1 MKTKMHNGSRLLS
14 LLLAVVLV
22 FTLTVPALAAEKPQ
36 DMNLRIAVMSDLHY
50 LSPDMIADT
59 EDFEHAFNS
68 DRKLLKE
75 SSSVLHEMLERVRA
89 DKPDILLVSGDLTK
103 DGEQECHAALAKQLQ
118 QLQQDVPGLKIYV
131 INGNHDIRNYNAKN
145 FNTADGKAVPAT
157 RTHPEDFKRIYDF
170 VYSDPTVIAT
180 FTPAAGNEAGSL
192 SYVAR
197 PVEGLT
203 VIAMDTCRYSS
214 DNTSNGDDEH
224 ETSGAI
230 SADLEKW
237 VIEQTAAA
245 KARGDLVIGLE
256 HHGLVPHFDVEPT
269 ILPMYLVNGYERIA
283 QEYADAGMSAVFT
296 GHMHAVDIAAMTTK
310 AGNTFYDIETGSA
323 LTYPCPI
330 RFVDLRRSTVGGET
344 NTYMSVSTKTHIG
357 PINYTDP
364 ATGVAYVIDDLTE
377 YAREFGFS
385 TAMLKTVA
393 GDFVKSFFG
402 KYLPNDTWP
411 VTKIIENIDKIIED
425 VASIPVAEGNNLL
438 DFANWIYRC
447 NLAGE
452 DDGNYPAWV
461 QSGIDQ
467 LKSGALLDQV
477 LDIVAKDAF
486 GRGSVL
492 FTKFQGLFTK
502 YLKSQLNDLLVKIVV
517 SMSVDNNCPDDND
530 KTILLEGSNAQV
542 RLLPVTGSSA
552 ATTQAY
558 VQGDTATVFLTSRQ
572 LRAAT
577 GAQSGVAVTVDA
589 TDPAVG
595 TVVLA
600 GRSIAN
606 ACDAGAAALQVKFRS
621 GTVTLDARALAALDL
636 HKDVAVSL
644 ASGAS
649 LNAAQQRALGSQAA
663 AATLANA
670 SVLVDGAAASCPA
683 GSVRAAVAVN
693 AANDLTAW
701 SLADDGS
708 ISAVGGVYDAG
719 QQTYAF
725 DVVNGVTA
733 IARFPFTD
741 VVAGTWYYGAAAYA
755 YNNGLFAGM
764 TPTTFAPNAT
774 MTRAMLVSVLWR
786 LAGAPAP
793 KAPNTFVD
801 VPDGAWYTDAVTW
814 AAENGVVSGIGGSR
828 FDPSGFVTREQTAEI
843 LYNYAHSKG
852 YDVSARADL
861 TAFPD
866 AASVSG
872 WAEEALSWAN
882 AAGLI
887 NGTVRDGQTI
897 LDPQGRRKKSRTQPA
912 TAIIGS
918 GRTYKGFLIKSAA
931 PAWAVSAQTTRR
943 QYRS

>member
-75 SSSVLHEMLERVRA
+75 SSSVLREMLERVRA

-157 RTHPEDFKRIYDF
+157 RTEPEDFKRIYDF
-170 VYSDPTVIAT
+170 VYSDPTVLAT
-180 FTPAAGNEAGSL
+180 FTPAEGNKAGGL

-256 HHGLVPHFDVEPT
+256 HHGLVPHFDVQPT

-283 QEYADAGMSAVFT
+283 QEYADAGMSVVFT
-296 GHMHAVDIAAMTTK
+296 GHMHVVDIAAMTTK

-323 LTYPCPI
+323 LTYPCPV

-357 PINYTDP
+357 PIHYTDP

-377 YAREFGFS
+377 YAREFGFT

-411 VTKIIENIDKIIED
+411 VTKIVANIDQIIDD
-425 VASIPVAEGNNLL
+425 VAAVPIAEGNNLL

-542 RLLPVTGSSA
+542 RLLPVTGSNA

-663 AATLANA
+663 AATLTNA

-693 AANDLTAW
+693 AADDLTAW

-708 ISAVGGVYDAG
+708 ISAVGGAYDAG

-866 AASVSG
+866 AGSVSG

-897 LDPQGRRKKSRTQPA
+897 LDPQGSASR
-912 TAIIGS
+912 
-918 GRTYKGFLIKSAA
+918 
-931 PAWAVSAQTTRR
+931 AQVAMILMN
-943 QYRS
+943 YVEHVVNA

>member
-118 QLQQDVPGLKIYV
+118 QLQQDIPGLKIYV

-145 FNTADGKAVPAT
+145 FNTPDGKAVPAT

-377 YAREFGFS
+377 YAREFGFT

-411 VTKIIENIDKIIED
+411 VTKIVANIDQIIDD
-425 VASIPVAEGNNLL
+425 VAAVPIAEGNNLL

-477 LDIVAKDAF
+477 LNIVAKDAF

-542 RLLPVTGSSA
+542 RLLPVTGSSV

-577 GAQSGVAVTVDA
+577 GAQSGVAVTVAA
-589 TDPAVG
+589 TAPAVG

-663 AATLANA
+663 TATLANA

-693 AANDLTAW
+693 AADDLTAW

-708 ISAVGGVYDAG
+708 ISAVGGAYDAG

-786 LAGAPAP
+786 LAGEPAP

-866 AASVSG
+866 AGSVSG

-897 LDPQGRRKKSRTQPA
+897 LDPQGSASR
-912 TAIIGS
+912 
-918 GRTYKGFLIKSAA
+918 
-931 PAWAVSAQTTRR
+931 AQVAMILMN
-943 QYRS
+943 YVEHVVNA

>member
-75 SSSVLHEMLERVRA
+75 SSSVLREMLERVRA

-118 QLQQDVPGLKIYV
+118 QLQQDIPGLKIYV

-157 RTHPEDFKRIYDF
+157 RTEPEDFKRIYDF

-461 QSGIDQ
+461 QSGMDQ
-467 LKSGALLDQV
+467 LRSGALLDQV

-486 GRGSVL
+486 GRSSVL

-572 LRAAT
+572 LRTAT

-693 AANDLTAW
+693 AADDLTAW

-708 ISAVGGVYDAG
+708 ISAVGGAYDAG

-897 LDPQGRRKKSRTQPA
+897 LDPQGSASR
-912 TAIIGS
+912 
-918 GRTYKGFLIKSAA
+918 
-931 PAWAVSAQTTRR
+931 AQVAMILMN
-943 QYRS
+943 YVEHVVNA

>member
-145 FNTADGKAVPAT
+145 FNTPDGKAVPAT
-157 RTHPEDFKRIYDF
+157 RTEPEDFKRIYDF

-492 FTKFQGLFTK
+492 LTKFQGLFTK

-663 AATLANA
+663 TATLANA

-693 AANDLTAW
+693 AADDLTAW

-708 ISAVGGVYDAG
+708 ISAVGGAYDAG

-755 YNNGLFAGM
+755 CNNGLFAGM

-786 LAGAPAP
+786 LAGEPAP

-897 LDPQGRRKKSRTQPA
+897 LDPQGSASR
-912 TAIIGS
+912 
-918 GRTYKGFLIKSAA
+918 
-931 PAWAVSAQTTRR
+931 AQVAMILMN
-943 QYRS
+943 YVEHVVNA

>member
-75 SSSVLHEMLERVRA
+75 SSSVLREMLERVRA

-157 RTHPEDFKRIYDF
+157 RTEPEDFKRIYDF
-170 VYSDPTVIAT
+170 VYSDPTVLAT
-180 FTPAAGNEAGSL
+180 FTPAEGNKAGGL

-203 VIAMDTCRYSS
+203 VIAMDTCRYSA

-256 HHGLVPHFDVEPT
+256 HHGLVPHFDVQPT

-283 QEYADAGMSAVFT
+283 QEYADAGMSVVFT

-310 AGNTFYDIETGSA
+310 AGNTLYDIETGSA
-323 LTYPCPI
+323 LTYPCPV

-357 PINYTDP
+357 PIHYTDP

-377 YAREFGFS
+377 YAREFGFT

-411 VTKIIENIDKIIED
+411 VTKIVANIDQIIDD
-425 VASIPVAEGNNLL
+425 VAAVPIAEGNNLL

-461 QSGIDQ
+461 RSGIDQ

-542 RLLPVTGSSA
+542 RLLPVTGSNA

-595 TVVLA
+595 TVILA

-644 ASGAS
+644 ANGAS

-693 AANDLTAW
+693 AADDLTAW

-708 ISAVGGVYDAG
+708 ISAVDGAYDAG

-786 LAGAPAP
+786 LAGEPAP

-897 LDPQGRRKKSRTQPA
+897 LDPQGSASR
-912 TAIIGS
+912 
-918 GRTYKGFLIKSAA
+918 
-931 PAWAVSAQTTRR
+931 AQVAMILMN
-943 QYRS
+943 YVEHVVNA

>member
-157 RTHPEDFKRIYDF
+157 RTEPEDFKRIYDF
-170 VYSDPTVIAT
+170 VYSDPTVLAT
-180 FTPAAGNEAGSL
+180 FTPAEGNKAGGL

-214 DNTSNGDDEH
+214 DNTSIGDDEH

-256 HHGLVPHFDVEPT
+256 HHGLVPHFDVQPT

-283 QEYADAGMSAVFT
+283 QEYADAGMSVVFT

-323 LTYPCPI
+323 LTYPCPV

-357 PINYTDP
+357 PIHYTDP

-377 YAREFGFS
+377 YAREFGF
-385 TAMLKTVA
+385 TTDMLKTVA

-411 VTKIIENIDKIIED
+411 VTKIVANIDQIIDD
-425 VASIPVAEGNNLL
+425 VAAIPIAEGNNLL

-461 QSGIDQ
+461 QSGVDQ

-693 AANDLTAW
+693 AADDLTAW

-708 ISAVGGVYDAG
+708 ISAVGGAYDAG

-866 AASVSG
+866 AGSVSG

-897 LDPQGRRKKSRTQPA
+897 LDPQGSASR
-912 TAIIGS
+912 
-918 GRTYKGFLIKSAA
+918 
-931 PAWAVSAQTTRR
+931 AQVAMILMN
-943 QYRS
+943 YVEHVVNA

>member
-75 SSSVLHEMLERVRA
+75 SSSVLREMLERVRA

-157 RTHPEDFKRIYDF
+157 RTEPEDFKRIYDF
-170 VYSDPTVIAT
+170 VYSDPTVLAT
-180 FTPAAGNEAGSL
+180 FTPAEGNKAGGL
-192 SYVAR
+192 SYVAQ

-256 HHGLVPHFDVEPT
+256 HHGLVPHFDVQPT

-283 QEYADAGMSAVFT
+283 QEYADAGMSVVFT

-323 LTYPCPI
+323 LTYPCPV

-357 PINYTDP
+357 PIHYTDP

-377 YAREFGFS
+377 YAREFGFT

-411 VTKIIENIDKIIED
+411 VTKIVANIDQIIDD
-425 VASIPVAEGNNLL
+425 VAAVPIAEGNNLL

-663 AATLANA
+663 AATLARA
-670 SVLVDGAAASCPA
+670 SVTVDGAAASCPA

-693 AANDLTAW
+693 AADDLTAW

-708 ISAVGGVYDAG
+708 ISAVSGAYDAG

-897 LDPQGRRKKSRTQPA
+897 LDPQGSASR
-912 TAIIGS
+912 
-918 GRTYKGFLIKSAA
+918 
-931 PAWAVSAQTTRR
+931 AQVAMILMN
-943 QYRS
+943 YVEHVVNA

>member
-118 QLQQDVPGLKIYV
+118 QLQQDIPGLKIYV

-145 FNTADGKAVPAT
+145 FNTPDGKAVPAT

-357 PINYTDP
+357 PIHYTDP

-377 YAREFGFS
+377 YARKFGFT

-411 VTKIIENIDKIIED
+411 VTKIIANIDQIIDD
-425 VASIPVAEGNNLL
+425 VAAVPIAEGNNLL

-461 QSGIDQ
+461 QSGMDQ
-467 LKSGALLDQV
+467 LRSGALLDQV

-693 AANDLTAW
+693 AADDLTAW

-708 ISAVGGVYDAG
+708 ISAVGGAYDAG

-897 LDPQGRRKKSRTQPA
+897 LDPQGSASR
-912 TAIIGS
+912 
-918 GRTYKGFLIKSAA
+918 
-931 PAWAVSAQTTRR
+931 AQVAMILMN
-943 QYRS
+943 YVEHVVNA

>member
-157 RTHPEDFKRIYDF
+157 RTEPEDFKRIYDF
-170 VYSDPTVIAT
+170 VYSDPTVLAT
-180 FTPAAGNEAGSL
+180 FTPAEGNKAGGL

-256 HHGLVPHFDVEPT
+256 HHGLVPHFDVQPT

-283 QEYADAGMSAVFT
+283 QEYADAGMSVVFT

-323 LTYPCPI
+323 LTYPCPV

-357 PINYTDP
+357 PIHYTDP

-377 YAREFGFS
+377 YAREFGF
-385 TAMLKTVA
+385 TTDMLKTVA

-411 VTKIIENIDKIIED
+411 VTKIVANIDQIIDD
-425 VASIPVAEGNNLL
+425 VAAVPIAEGNNLL

-595 TVVLA
+595 TVILA

-693 AANDLTAW
+693 AADDLTAW

-708 ISAVGGVYDAG
+708 ISAVGGAYDAG

-828 FDPSGFVTREQTAEI
+828 FDPSGYVTREQTAEI

-866 AASVSG
+866 AGSVSG

-897 LDPQGRRKKSRTQPA
+897 LDPQGSASRAQVAMILITSCPCCTTMAPQ
-912 TAIIGS
+912 AIS
-918 GRTYKGFLIKSAA
+918 PSR
-931 PAWAVSAQTTRR
+931 
-943 QYRS
+943 

>member
-157 RTHPEDFKRIYDF
+157 RTEPEDFKRIYDF
-170 VYSDPTVIAT
+170 VYSDPTVLAT
-180 FTPAAGNEAGSL
+180 FTPAEGNKAGGL

-203 VIAMDTCRYSS
+203 VIAMDTCRYSA

-256 HHGLVPHFDVEPT
+256 HHGLVPHFDVQPT

-283 QEYADAGMSAVFT
+283 QEYADAGMSVVFT

-323 LTYPCPI
+323 LTYPCPV

-357 PINYTDP
+357 PIHYTDP

-377 YAREFGFS
+377 YAREFGFT

-411 VTKIIENIDKIIED
+411 VTKIIANIDQIIDD
-425 VASIPVAEGNNLL
+425 VAAVPIAEGNDLL

-693 AANDLTAW
+693 AADDLTAW

-708 ISAVGGVYDAG
+708 ISAVSGAYDAG

-897 LDPQGRRKKSRTQPA
+897 LDPQGSASR
-912 TAIIGS
+912 
-918 GRTYKGFLIKSAA
+918 
-931 PAWAVSAQTTRR
+931 AQVAMILMN
-943 QYRS
+943 YVEHVVNA

>member
-22 FTLTVPALAAEKPQ
+22 LTLTVPALAAEKPQ

-75 SSSVLHEMLERVRA
+75 SSAILHEMFEQVRA

-145 FNTADGKAVPAT
+145 FNTPDGKAVPAT

-377 YAREFGFS
+377 YARKFGFS

-411 VTKIIENIDKIIED
+411 VTKIVANIDQIIDD
-425 VASIPVAEGNNLL
+425 VAAVPIAEGNNLL

-649 LNAAQQRALGSQAA
+649 LNAAQQRALGSQATT
-663 AATLANA
+663 ATLANA

-693 AANDLTAW
+693 AADDLTAW

-708 ISAVGGVYDAG
+708 ISAVGGAYDAG

-897 LDPQGRRKKSRTQPA
+897 LDPQGSASR
-912 TAIIGS
+912 
-918 GRTYKGFLIKSAA
+918 
-931 PAWAVSAQTTRR
+931 AQVAMILMN
-943 QYRS
+943 YVEHVVNA

>member
-1 MKTKMHNGSRLLS
+1 MNHSKRIGSRLLS
-14 LLLAVVLV
+14 LLLAVALVLA
-22 FTLTVPALAAEKPQ
+22 LSVPAFAAQ
-36 DMNLRIAVMSDLHY
+36 DSHSGADTGTLKIAVMSDDHY
-50 LSPDMIADT
+50 LSPSMIRDTADYT
-59 EDFEHAFNS
+59 TALNS
-68 DRKLLKE
+68 DRKMFAE
-75 SSSVLHEMLERVRA
+75 SDAILRTMLDAVRQ
-89 DKPDILLVSGDLTK
+89 DKPDVLLISGDLTK
-103 DGEQECHAALAKQLQ
+103 DGEQECHKALAKALQ
-118 QLQQDVPGLKIYV
+118 QLQRDVPGLKVYV
-131 INGNHDIRNYNAKN
+131 INGNHDIRNADALN

-157 RTHPEDFKRIYDF
+157 RTDPEDFKRIYDF
-170 VYSDPTVIAT
+170 IYSDPTVIAT
-180 FTPAAGNEAGSL
+180 YTPPAGKEAGGL

-197 PVEGLT
+197 PADGYTLV
-203 VIAMDTCRYSS
+203 VIDTGRYSS
-214 DNTSNGDDEH
+214 DNTSTGKNEH

-230 SADLEKW
+230 SADLEQW

-245 KARGDLVIGLE
+245 KARGDVVLGMQ
-256 HHGLVPHFDVEPT
+256 HHGLVAHFDVQPT
-269 ILPMYLVNGYERIA
+269 ILPMYLVNDYERLS
-283 QEYADAGMSAVFT
+283 QEYADAGMSVMFT
-296 GHMHAVDIAAMTTK
+296 GHSHAVDIASATTV
-310 AGNTFYDIETGSA
+310 AGNTIYDIETGSG
-323 LTYPCPI
+323 LTYPSPL
-330 RFVDLRRSTVGGET
+330 RFVELRRSADATV
-344 NTYMSVSTKTHIG
+344 VSTGVRTHFG
-357 PINYTDP
+357 PIHYTDP
-364 ATGVAYVIDDLTE
+364 LTGTAKTIDDLTE
-377 YAREFGFS
+377 YGRAHGF
-385 TAMLKTVA
+385 TTDMLKTVA
-393 GDFVKSFFG
+393 GSFVKSFFG
-402 KYLPNDTWP
+402 KFLPNDTWP
-411 VTKIIENIDKIIED
+411 VTKIIANIDQIIDD
-425 VASIPVAEGNNLL
+425 VAAVPIAEGNNLL
-438 DFANWIYRC
+438 DFANWIYQC

-452 DDGNYPAWV
+452 DDCNYPAWV
-461 QSGIDQ
+461 QSGVDQ

-477 LDIVAKDAF
+477 LDIVARDTF
-486 GRGSVL
+486 GCGSVL
-492 FTKFQGLFTK
+492 FTKFQGLFTR

-517 SMSVDNNCPDDND
+517 SMSVDNNCADDND
-530 KTILLEGSNAQV
+530 MTFLIANSGDAQI
-542 RLLPVTGSSA
+542 RLLPVSGSSA

-558 VQGDTATVFLTSRQ
+558 VQGSTATVFLTSRQ

-577 GAQSGVAVTVDA
+577 DAQFDATVTINA
-589 TDPAVG
+589 TDPAAD
-595 TVVLA
+595 TVILS
-600 GRSIAN
+600 GRSIIN
-606 ACDAGAAALQVKFRS
+606 ARNAGVAALQVKFRS

-644 ASGAS
+644 TGAS
-649 LNAAQQRALGSQAA
+649 LNAAQQRALGTQAGSA
-663 AATLANA
+663 VLANA

-693 AANDLTAW
+693 AADDLTAW

-708 ISAVGGVYDAG
+708 ISAVGGAYDAG

-774 MTRAMLVSVLWR
+774 MTRAMLVSALWR
-786 LAGAPAP
+786 LAGEPAP

-897 LDPQGRRKKSRTQPA
+897 LDPQGSASR
-912 TAIIGS
+912 
-918 GRTYKGFLIKSAA
+918 
-931 PAWAVSAQTTRR
+931 AQVAMILMN
-943 QYRS
+943 YVEHVVNA

>member
-203 VIAMDTCRYSS
+203 IVAMDTCRYSKE
-214 DNTSNGDDEH
+214 NTSNGTDEH

-411 VTKIIENIDKIIED
+411 VTKIVANIDKIIDD
-425 VASIPVAEGNNLL
+425 VAAVPIAEGNNLL

-461 QSGIDQ
+461 QSGMDQ
-467 LKSGALLDQV
+467 LRSGALLDQV

-486 GRGSVL
+486 GRSSVL

-502 YLKSQLNDLLVKIVV
+502 YLKGQLNDLLVKIVV

-644 ASGAS
+644 TGAS
-649 LNAAQQRALGSQAA
+649 LNAAQQRALGTQAGSA
-663 AATLANA
+663 VLANA

-693 AANDLTAW
+693 AADDLTAW

-708 ISAVGGVYDAG
+708 ISAVGGAYDAG

-861 TAFPD
+861 TVFPD
-866 AASVSG
+866 AGSVSG
-872 WAEEALSWAN
+872 WAEKALSWAN

-897 LDPQGRRKKSRTQPA
+897 LDPQGSASR
-912 TAIIGS
+912 
-918 GRTYKGFLIKSAA
+918 
-931 PAWAVSAQTTRR
+931 AQVAMILMN
-943 QYRS
+943 YVEHVVNA

>member
-36 DMNLRIAVMSDLHY
+36 DMNPRIAVMSDLHY

-157 RTHPEDFKRIYDF
+157 RTEPEDFKRIYDF

-203 VIAMDTCRYSS
+203 IVAMDTCRYSKE
-214 DNTSNGDDEH
+214 NTSNGDDEH

-256 HHGLVPHFDVEPT
+256 HHGLVPHFDVQPT

-283 QEYADAGMSAVFT
+283 QEYADAGMSVVFT

-323 LTYPCPI
+323 LTYPCPV

-357 PINYTDP
+357 PIHYTDP

-377 YAREFGFS
+377 YAREFGFT

-411 VTKIIENIDKIIED
+411 VTKIVANIDQIIDD
-425 VASIPVAEGNNLL
+425 VAAVPIAEGNNLL

-542 RLLPVTGSSA
+542 RLLPVTGSNA

-693 AANDLTAW
+693 AADDLTAW

-708 ISAVGGVYDAG
+708 ISAVSGAYDAG

-866 AASVSG
+866 AGSVSG

-897 LDPQGRRKKSRTQPA
+897 LDPQGSASR
-912 TAIIGS
+912 
-918 GRTYKGFLIKSAA
+918 
-931 PAWAVSAQTTRR
+931 AQVAMILMN
-943 QYRS
+943 YVEHVVNA

>member
-1 MKTKMHNGSRLLS
+1 MKIKMHNGSRLLS

-157 RTHPEDFKRIYDF
+157 RTEPEDFKRIYDF
-170 VYSDPTVIAT
+170 VYSDPTVLAT
-180 FTPAAGNEAGSL
+180 FTPAEGNKAGSL

-256 HHGLVPHFDVEPT
+256 HHGLVPHFDVQPT

-283 QEYADAGMSAVFT
+283 QEYADAGMSVVFT

-323 LTYPCPI
+323 LTYPCPV

-357 PINYTDP
+357 PIHYTDP

-377 YAREFGFS
+377 YAREFGFT

-411 VTKIIENIDKIIED
+411 VTKIIANIDQIIDD
-425 VASIPVAEGNNLL
+425 VAAVPIAEGNNLL

-461 QSGIDQ
+461 QSGVDQ

-693 AANDLTAW
+693 AADDLTAW

-708 ISAVGGVYDAG
+708 ISAVSGAYDAG

-866 AASVSG
+866 AGSVSG

-897 LDPQGRRKKSRTQPA
+897 LDPQGSASR
-912 TAIIGS
+912 
-918 GRTYKGFLIKSAA
+918 
-931 PAWAVSAQTTRR
+931 AQVAMILMN
-943 QYRS
+943 YVEHVVNA

>member
-256 HHGLVPHFDVEPT
+256 HHGLVPHFDVQPT

-283 QEYADAGMSAVFT
+283 QEYADAGMSVVFT

-323 LTYPCPI
+323 LTYPCPV

-357 PINYTDP
+357 PIHYTDP

-377 YAREFGFS
+377 YAREFGFT

-411 VTKIIENIDKIIED
+411 VTKIVANIDQIIDD
-425 VASIPVAEGNNLL
+425 VAAVPIAEGNNLL

-542 RLLPVTGSSA
+542 RLLPVTGSNA

-693 AANDLTAW
+693 AADDLTAW

-708 ISAVGGVYDAG
+708 ISAVSGAYDAG

-866 AASVSG
+866 AGSVSG

-897 LDPQGRRKKSRTQPA
+897 LDPQGSASR
-912 TAIIGS
+912 
-918 GRTYKGFLIKSAA
+918 
-931 PAWAVSAQTTRR
+931 AQVAMILMN
-943 QYRS
+943 YVEHVVNA

>member
-157 RTHPEDFKRIYDF
+157 RTEPEDFKQIYDF
-170 VYSDPTVIAT
+170 VYSDPTVLAT
-180 FTPAAGNEAGSL
+180 FTPAEGNKAGGL

-256 HHGLVPHFDVEPT
+256 HHGLVPHFDVQPT

-283 QEYADAGMSAVFT
+283 QEYADAGMSVVFT

-323 LTYPCPI
+323 LTYPCPV
-330 RFVDLRRSTVGGET
+330 RFVDLRRTTVGGET

-357 PINYTDP
+357 PIHYTDP

-377 YAREFGFS
+377 YAREFGFT

-411 VTKIIENIDKIIED
+411 VTKIVANIDQIIDD
-425 VASIPVAEGNNLL
+425 VAAIPIAEGNNLL

-577 GAQSGVAVTVDA
+577 GAQSDVAVTVDA

-693 AANDLTAW
+693 AADDLTAW

-843 LYNYAHSKG
+843 LYNYAHNKG

-897 LDPQGRRKKSRTQPA
+897 LDPQGSASR
-912 TAIIGS
+912 
-918 GRTYKGFLIKSAA
+918 
-931 PAWAVSAQTTRR
+931 AQVAMILMN
-943 QYRS
+943 YVEHVVNA

>member
-1 MKTKMHNGSRLLS
+1 MNHSKRIGSRLLS
-14 LLLAVVLV
+14 LLLAVALVLA
-22 FTLTVPALAAEKPQ
+22 LSVPAFAAQ
-36 DMNLRIAVMSDLHY
+36 DSHSGADTGTLKIAVMSDDHY
-50 LSPDMIADT
+50 LSPSMIRDTADYT
-59 EDFEHAFNS
+59 TALNS
-68 DRKLLKE
+68 DRKMFAE
-75 SSSVLHEMLERVRA
+75 SDAILRTMLDAVRQ
-89 DKPDILLVSGDLTK
+89 DKPDVLLISGDLTK
-103 DGEQECHAALAKQLQ
+103 DGEQECHKALAKALQ
-118 QLQQDVPGLKIYV
+118 QLQRDVPGLKVYV
-131 INGNHDIRNYNAKN
+131 INGNHDIRNADALN

-157 RTHPEDFKRIYDF
+157 RTDPEDFKRIYDF
-170 VYSDPTVIAT
+170 IYSDPTVIAT
-180 FTPAAGNEAGSL
+180 YTPPAGKEAGGL

-197 PVEGLT
+197 PADGYTLV
-203 VIAMDTCRYSS
+203 VIDTGRYSS
-214 DNTSNGDDEH
+214 DNTSTGKNEH

-230 SADLEKW
+230 SADLEQW
-237 VIEQTAAA
+237 VIDQIKAA
-245 KARGDLVIGLE
+245 KARGDVVLGMQ
-256 HHGLVPHFDVEPT
+256 HHGLVAHFDVQPT
-269 ILPMYLVNGYERIA
+269 ILPMYLVNDYERLS
-283 QEYADAGMSAVFT
+283 QEYADAGMSVMFT
-296 GHMHAVDIAAMTTK
+296 GHSHAVDIASATTV
-310 AGNTFYDIETGSA
+310 AGNTIYDIETGSG
-323 LTYPCPI
+323 LTYPSPL
-330 RFVDLRRSTVGGET
+330 RFVELGRSADATV
-344 NTYMSVSTKTHIG
+344 VSTGVRTHFG
-357 PINYTDP
+357 PIHYTDP
-364 ATGVAYVIDDLTE
+364 LTGTAKTIDDLTE
-377 YAREFGFS
+377 YGRAHGF
-385 TAMLKTVA
+385 TTDMLKTVA
-393 GDFVKSFFG
+393 GSFVKSFFG
-402 KYLPNDTWP
+402 KFLPNDTWP
-411 VTKIIENIDKIIED
+411 VTKIIANIDQIIDD
-425 VASIPVAEGNNLL
+425 VAAVPIAEGNNLL
-438 DFANWIYRC
+438 DFANWIYQC

-461 QSGIDQ
+461 QSGVDQ

-477 LDIVAKDAF
+477 LDIVARDTF
-486 GRGSVL
+486 GCGSVL
-492 FTKFQGLFTK
+492 FTKFQGLFTR

-517 SMSVDNNCPDDND
+517 SMSVDNNCADDND
-530 KTILLEGSNAQV
+530 MTFLIANSGDAQI
-542 RLLPVTGSSA
+542 RLLPVSGSSA

-558 VQGDTATVFLTSRQ
+558 VQGSTATVFLTSRQ

-577 GAQSGVAVTVDA
+577 DAQFDATVTINA
-589 TDPAVG
+589 TDPAAD
-595 TVVLA
+595 TVILS
-600 GRSIAN
+600 GRSIIN
-606 ACDAGAAALQVKFRS
+606 ARNAGVAALQVKFRS

-644 ASGAS
+644 TGAS
-649 LNAAQQRALGSQAA
+649 LNAAQQRALGTQAGSA
-663 AATLANA
+663 VLANA

-693 AANDLTAW
+693 TADDLTAW

-708 ISAVGGVYDAG
+708 ISAVGGAYDAG

-786 LAGAPAP
+786 LAGEPAP

-861 TAFPD
+861 TVFPD
-866 AASVSG
+866 AGSVSG
-872 WAEEALSWAN
+872 WAEKALSWAN

-897 LDPQGRRKKSRTQPA
+897 LDPQGSASR
-912 TAIIGS
+912 
-918 GRTYKGFLIKSAA
+918 
-931 PAWAVSAQTTRR
+931 AQVAMILMN
-943 QYRS
+943 YVEHVVNA

>member
-157 RTHPEDFKRIYDF
+157 RTEPEDFKQIYDF

-180 FTPAAGNEAGSL
+180 FTPAEGNKAGGL

-203 VIAMDTCRYSS
+203 IIAMDTCRYSS

-256 HHGLVPHFDVEPT
+256 HHGLVPHFDVQPT

-323 LTYPCPI
+323 LTYPCPV

-357 PINYTDP
+357 PIHYTDP

-377 YAREFGFS
+377 YAREFGF
-385 TAMLKTVA
+385 TTDMLKTVA
-393 GDFVKSFFG
+393 GDFIKSFFG

-411 VTKIIENIDKIIED
+411 VTKIIANIDQIIDD
-425 VASIPVAEGNNLL
+425 VAAVPIAEGNNLL

-649 LNAAQQRALGSQAA
+649 LNAAQQRALGTQAA
-663 AATLANA
+663 TATLANA

-693 AANDLTAW
+693 AADDLTAW

-708 ISAVGGVYDAG
+708 ISAVGGAYDAG

-786 LAGAPAP
+786 LAGEPAP

-866 AASVSG
+866 AGSVSG

-897 LDPQGRRKKSRTQPA
+897 LDPQGSASR
-912 TAIIGS
+912 
-918 GRTYKGFLIKSAA
+918 
-931 PAWAVSAQTTRR
+931 AQVAMILMN
-943 QYRS
+943 YVEHVVNA

>member
-118 QLQQDVPGLKIYV
+118 QLQQDIPGLKIYV

-145 FNTADGKAVPAT
+145 FNTPDGKAVPAT
-157 RTHPEDFKRIYDF
+157 RTDPEDFKQIYDF

-377 YAREFGFS
+377 YARKFGFS

-393 GDFVKSFFG
+393 GDFIKSFFG

-411 VTKIIENIDKIIED
+411 VTKIIANIDQIIDD
-425 VASIPVAEGNNLL
+425 VAAVPIAEGNNLL

-461 QSGIDQ
+461 QSGVDQ

-663 AATLANA
+663 TATLANA

-693 AANDLTAW
+693 AADDLTAW

-708 ISAVGGVYDAG
+708 ISAVGGAYDAG

-741 VVAGTWYYGAAAYA
+741 VVAGTWYYGPAAYA

-786 LAGAPAP
+786 LAGEPAP

-866 AASVSG
+866 AGSVSG

-897 LDPQGRRKKSRTQPA
+897 LDPQGSASR
-912 TAIIGS
+912 
-918 GRTYKGFLIKSAA
+918 
-931 PAWAVSAQTTRR
+931 AQVAMILMN
-943 QYRS
+943 YVEHVVNA

>member
-75 SSSVLHEMLERVRA
+75 SSAILHEMFEQVRA

-203 VIAMDTCRYSS
+203 IVAMDTCRYSKE
-214 DNTSNGDDEH
+214 NTSNGTDEH

-357 PINYTDP
+357 PIHYTDP
-364 ATGVAYVIDDLTE
+364 ATGVAHVIDDLTE
-377 YAREFGFS
+377 YAREFGFT

-393 GDFVKSFFG
+393 GDFIKSFFG

-411 VTKIIENIDKIIED
+411 VTKIIANIDQIIDD
-425 VASIPVAEGNNLL
+425 VAAVPIAEGNNLL

-461 QSGIDQ
+461 QSGVDQ

-693 AANDLTAW
+693 AADDLTAW

-708 ISAVGGVYDAG
+708 ISAVGGAYDAG

-897 LDPQGRRKKSRTQPA
+897 LDPQGSASR
-912 TAIIGS
+912 
-918 GRTYKGFLIKSAA
+918 
-931 PAWAVSAQTTRR
+931 AQVAMILMN
-943 QYRS
+943 YVEHVVNA

>member
-1 MKTKMHNGSRLLS
+1 MNHSKRIGSRLLS
-14 LLLAVVLV
+14 LLLAVALVLA
-22 FTLTVPALAAEKPQ
+22 LSVPAFAAQ
-36 DMNLRIAVMSDLHY
+36 DSHSGADTGTLKIAVMSDDHY
-50 LSPDMIADT
+50 LSPSMIRDTADYT
-59 EDFEHAFNS
+59 TAPNS
-68 DRKLLKE
+68 DRKMFAE
-75 SSSVLHEMLERVRA
+75 SDAILRTMLDAVRQ
-89 DKPDILLVSGDLTK
+89 DKPDVLLISGDLTK
-103 DGEQECHAALAKQLQ
+103 DGEQECHKALAKALQ
-118 QLQQDVPGLKIYV
+118 QLQRDVPGLKVYV
-131 INGNHDIRNYNAKN
+131 INGNHDIRNADALN

-157 RTHPEDFKRIYDF
+157 RTDPEDFKRIYDF
-170 VYSDPTVIAT
+170 IYSDPTVIAT
-180 FTPAAGNEAGSL
+180 YTPPAGKEAGGL

-197 PVEGLT
+197 PADGYTLV
-203 VIAMDTCRYSS
+203 VIDTGRYSS
-214 DNTSNGDDEH
+214 DNTSTGKNEH

-230 SADLEKW
+230 SADLEQW

-245 KARGDLVIGLE
+245 KARGDVVLGMQ
-256 HHGLVPHFDVEPT
+256 HHGLVAHFDVQPT
-269 ILPMYLVNGYERIA
+269 ILPMYLVNDYERLS
-283 QEYADAGMSAVFT
+283 QEYADAGMSVMFT
-296 GHMHAVDIAAMTTK
+296 GHSHAVDIASATTV
-310 AGNTFYDIETGSA
+310 AGNTIYDIETGSG
-323 LTYPCPI
+323 LTYPSPL
-330 RFVDLRRSTVGGET
+330 RFVELRRSADATV
-344 NTYMSVSTKTHIG
+344 VSTGVRTHFG
-357 PINYTDP
+357 PIHYTDP
-364 ATGVAYVIDDLTE
+364 LTGTAKTIDDLTE
-377 YAREFGFS
+377 YGRAHGF
-385 TAMLKTVA
+385 TTDMLKTVA
-393 GDFVKSFFG
+393 GSFVKSFFG
-402 KYLPNDTWP
+402 KFLPNDTWP
-411 VTKIIENIDKIIED
+411 VTKIIANIDQIIDD
-425 VASIPVAEGNNLL
+425 VAAVPIAEGNNLL
-438 DFANWIYRC
+438 DFANWIYQC

-461 QSGIDQ
+461 QSGVDQ

-477 LDIVAKDAF
+477 LDIVARDTF
-486 GRGSVL
+486 GCGSVL
-492 FTKFQGLFTK
+492 FTKFQGLFTR

-517 SMSVDNNCPDDND
+517 SMSVDNNCADDND
-530 KTILLEGSNAQV
+530 MTFLIANSGDAQI
-542 RLLPVTGSSA
+542 RLLPVSGSSA

-558 VQGDTATVFLTSRQ
+558 VQGSTATVFLTSRQ

-577 GAQSGVAVTVDA
+577 DAQFDATVTINA
-589 TDPAVG
+589 TDPAAD
-595 TVVLA
+595 TVILS
-600 GRSIAN
+600 GRSIIN
-606 ACDAGAAALQVKFRS
+606 ARNAGVAALQVKFRS

-693 AANDLTAW
+693 AADDLTAW

-708 ISAVGGVYDAG
+708 ISAVSGAYDAG

-786 LAGAPAP
+786 LAGEPAP

-861 TAFPD
+861 TVFPD
-866 AASVSG
+866 AGSVSG
-872 WAEEALSWAN
+872 WAEKALSWAN

-897 LDPQGRRKKSRTQPA
+897 LDPQGSASR
-912 TAIIGS
+912 
-918 GRTYKGFLIKSAA
+918 
-931 PAWAVSAQTTRR
+931 AQVAMILMN
-943 QYRS
+943 YVEHVVNA

>member
-22 FTLTVPALAAEKPQ
+22 LTLTVPALAAEKPQ

-118 QLQQDVPGLKIYV
+118 QLQQDIPGLKIYV

-145 FNTADGKAVPAT
+145 FNTPDGKAVPAT

-203 VIAMDTCRYSS
+203 IVAMDTCRYSKE
-214 DNTSNGDDEH
+214 NTSNGTDEH

-411 VTKIIENIDKIIED
+411 VTKIVANIDQIIDD
-425 VASIPVAEGNNLL
+425 VAAVPIAEGNNLL

-461 QSGIDQ
+461 QSGMDQ
-467 LKSGALLDQV
+467 LRSGALLDQV

-486 GRGSVL
+486 GRSSVL

-502 YLKSQLNDLLVKIVV
+502 YLKGQLNDLLVKIVV

-644 ASGAS
+644 ASGTS

-693 AANDLTAW
+693 AADDLTAW

-708 ISAVGGVYDAG
+708 ISAVGGAYDAG

-897 LDPQGRRKKSRTQPA
+897 LDPQGSASR
-912 TAIIGS
+912 
-918 GRTYKGFLIKSAA
+918 
-931 PAWAVSAQTTRR
+931 AQVAMILMN
-943 QYRS
+943 YVEHVVNA

>member
-118 QLQQDVPGLKIYV
+118 QLQQDIPGLKIYV

-157 RTHPEDFKRIYDF
+157 RTEPEDFKRIYDF

-203 VIAMDTCRYSS
+203 IVAMDTCRYSKE
-214 DNTSNGDDEH
+214 NTSNGTDEH

-461 QSGIDQ
+461 QSGMDQ
-467 LKSGALLDQV
+467 LRSGALLDQV

-486 GRGSVL
+486 GRSSVL

-502 YLKSQLNDLLVKIVV
+502 YLKGQLNDLLVKIVV

-649 LNAAQQRALGSQAA
+649 LNAAQQRALGSQATT
-663 AATLANA
+663 ATLANA

-693 AANDLTAW
+693 AADDLTAW

-708 ISAVGGVYDAG
+708 ISAVGGAYDAG

-866 AASVSG
+866 AGSVSG

-897 LDPQGRRKKSRTQPA
+897 LDPQGSASR
-912 TAIIGS
+912 
-918 GRTYKGFLIKSAA
+918 
-931 PAWAVSAQTTRR
+931 AQVAMILMN
-943 QYRS
+943 YVEHVVNA

>member
-22 FTLTVPALAAEKPQ
+22 FTLTVPALAADKPQ

-50 LSPDMIADT
+50 LSPDMIAGT
-59 EDFEHAFNS
+59 ADFEHALNS

-75 SSSVLHEMLERVRA
+75 SSAILYEKFEQVRA

-157 RTHPEDFKRIYDF
+157 RTEPEDFKRIYDF
-170 VYSDPTVIAT
+170 VYSDPTVLAT
-180 FTPAAGNEAGSL
+180 FTPAEGNKAGGL

-256 HHGLVPHFDVEPT
+256 HHGLVPHFDVQPT

-283 QEYADAGMSAVFT
+283 QEYADAGMSVVFT

-323 LTYPCPI
+323 LTYPCPV

-357 PINYTDP
+357 PIHYTDP

-377 YAREFGFS
+377 YAREFGFT

-411 VTKIIENIDKIIED
+411 VTKIVANIDQIIDD
-425 VASIPVAEGNNLL
+425 VAAVPIAEGNNLL

-461 QSGIDQ
+461 QSGVDQ

-693 AANDLTAW
+693 AADDLTAW

-708 ISAVGGVYDAG
+708 ISAVGGAYDAG

-786 LAGAPAP
+786 LAGEPAP

-897 LDPQGRRKKSRTQPA
+897 LDPQGSASR
-912 TAIIGS
+912 
-918 GRTYKGFLIKSAA
+918 
-931 PAWAVSAQTTRR
+931 AQVAMILMN
-943 QYRS
+943 YVEHVVNA

>member
-145 FNTADGKAVPAT
+145 FNTPDGKAVPAT

-203 VIAMDTCRYSS
+203 IIAMDTCRYSKE
-214 DNTSNGDDEH
+214 NTSNGTDEH

-357 PINYTDP
+357 PIHYTDP

-377 YAREFGFS
+377 YAREFGFT

-393 GDFVKSFFG
+393 GDFIKSFFG

-411 VTKIIENIDKIIED
+411 VTKIIANIDQIIDD
-425 VASIPVAEGNNLL
+425 VAAVPIAEGNNLL

-693 AANDLTAW
+693 AADDLTAW

-708 ISAVGGVYDAG
+708 ISAVGGAYDAG

-897 LDPQGRRKKSRTQPA
+897 LDLQGSASR
-912 TAIIGS
+912 
-918 GRTYKGFLIKSAA
+918 
-931 PAWAVSAQTTRR
+931 AQVAMILMN
-943 QYRS
+943 YVEHVVNA

>member
-118 QLQQDVPGLKIYV
+118 QLQQDIPGLKIYV

-145 FNTADGKAVPAT
+145 FNTPDGKAVPAT

-203 VIAMDTCRYSS
+203 IVAMDTCRYSKE
-214 DNTSNGDDEH
+214 NTSNGTDEH

-461 QSGIDQ
+461 QSGMDQ
-467 LKSGALLDQV
+467 LRSGALLDQV

-486 GRGSVL
+486 GRSSVL

-502 YLKSQLNDLLVKIVV
+502 YLKGQLNDLLVKIVV

-693 AANDLTAW
+693 AADDLTAW

-708 ISAVGGVYDAG
+708 ISAVGGAYDAG

-866 AASVSG
+866 AGSVSG

-897 LDPQGRRKKSRTQPA
+897 LDPQGSASR
-912 TAIIGS
+912 
-918 GRTYKGFLIKSAA
+918 
-931 PAWAVSAQTTRR
+931 AQVAMILMN
-943 QYRS
+943 YVEHVVNA

>member
-157 RTHPEDFKRIYDF
+157 RTEPEDFKQIYDF

-180 FTPAAGNEAGSL
+180 FTPAEGNKAGGL

-203 VIAMDTCRYSS
+203 IIAMDTCRYSS

-256 HHGLVPHFDVEPT
+256 HHGLVPHFDVQPT

-283 QEYADAGMSAVFT
+283 QEYADAGMSVVFT
-296 GHMHAVDIAAMTTK
+296 GHMHAVDIAAMTTA

-323 LTYPCPI
+323 LTYPCPV

-357 PINYTDP
+357 PIHYTDP

-377 YAREFGFS
+377 YAREFGF
-385 TAMLKTVA
+385 TTDMLKTVA

-411 VTKIIENIDKIIED
+411 VTKIIANIDQIIDD
-425 VASIPVAEGNNLL
+425 VAAVPIAEGNNLL

-644 ASGAS
+644 AGGAS

-663 AATLANA
+663 TATLANA

-693 AANDLTAW
+693 AADDLTAW

-708 ISAVGGVYDAG
+708 ISAVGGAYDAG

-725 DVVNGVTA
+725 DVVSGVTA

-786 LAGAPAP
+786 LAGEPAP

-866 AASVSG
+866 AGSVSG
-872 WAEEALSWAN
+872 WAEEALAWVN

-897 LDPQGRRKKSRTQPA
+897 LDPQGSASR
-912 TAIIGS
+912 
-918 GRTYKGFLIKSAA
+918 
-931 PAWAVSAQTTRR
+931 AQVAMILMN
-943 QYRS
+943 YVEHVVNA

>member
-75 SSSVLHEMLERVRA
+75 SSSVLREMLERVRA

-157 RTHPEDFKRIYDF
+157 RTEPEDFKRIYDF
-170 VYSDPTVIAT
+170 VYSDPTVLAT
-180 FTPAAGNEAGSL
+180 FTPAEGNKAGGL

-256 HHGLVPHFDVEPT
+256 HHGLVPHFDVQPT

-283 QEYADAGMSAVFT
+283 QEYADAGMSVVFT

-323 LTYPCPI
+323 LTYPCPV
-330 RFVDLRRSTVGGET
+330 RFVDLRRTTVGGET

-357 PINYTDP
+357 PIHYTDP

-377 YAREFGFS
+377 YARKFGF
-385 TAMLKTVA
+385 TTDMLKTVA

-411 VTKIIENIDKIIED
+411 VTKIVANIDQIIDD
-425 VASIPVAEGNNLL
+425 VAAVPIAEGNNLL

-461 QSGIDQ
+461 QSGVDQ

-663 AATLANA
+663 TATLANA

-693 AANDLTAW
+693 AADDLTAW

-708 ISAVGGVYDAG
+708 ISAVGGAYDAG

-786 LAGAPAP
+786 LAGEPAP

-897 LDPQGRRKKSRTQPA
+897 LDPQGSASR
-912 TAIIGS
+912 
-918 GRTYKGFLIKSAA
+918 
-931 PAWAVSAQTTRR
+931 AQVAMILMN
-943 QYRS
+943 YVEHVVNA

>member
-157 RTHPEDFKRIYDF
+157 RTEPEDFKRIYDF
-170 VYSDPTVIAT
+170 VYSDPTVLAT
-180 FTPAAGNEAGSL
+180 FTPAEGNKAGGL

-256 HHGLVPHFDVEPT
+256 HHGLVPHFDVQPT

-283 QEYADAGMSAVFT
+283 QEYADAGMSVVFT

-323 LTYPCPI
+323 LTYPCPV

-357 PINYTDP
+357 PIHYTDP

-377 YAREFGFS
+377 YAREFGFT

-411 VTKIIENIDKIIED
+411 VTKIVANIDQIIDD
-425 VASIPVAEGNNLL
+425 VAAVPIAEGNNLL

-644 ASGAS
+644 AGGAS

-693 AANDLTAW
+693 AADDLTAW

-708 ISAVGGVYDAG
+708 ISAVSGAYDAG

-741 VVAGTWYYGAAAYA
+741 VAAGTWYYGAAAYA

-897 LDPQGRRKKSRTQPA
+897 LDPQGSASR
-912 TAIIGS
+912 
-918 GRTYKGFLIKSAA
+918 
-931 PAWAVSAQTTRR
+931 AQVAMILMN
-943 QYRS
+943 YVEHVVNA

>member
-118 QLQQDVPGLKIYV
+118 QLQQDIPGLKIYV

-145 FNTADGKAVPAT
+145 FNTPDGKAVPAT

-492 FTKFQGLFTK
+492 LTKFQGLFTK

-552 ATTQAY
+552 TSTQAY
-558 VQGDTATVFLTSRQ
+558 VQDGTSTVFLSSRQ

-577 GAQSGVAVTVDA
+577 NAQSGATVTVDA
-589 TDPAVG
+589 TDPAAS

-600 GRSIAN
+600 GHSIAN
-606 ACDAGAAALQVKFRS
+606 ARDAGAAALQVKFRS

-663 AATLANA
+663 TATLANA

-693 AANDLTAW
+693 AADDLTAW
-701 SLADDGS
+701 SLAEDGT
-708 ISAVGGVYDAG
+708 ISAVGGAYDAG

-828 FDPSGFVTREQTAEI
+828 FVTREQTAEI

-897 LDPQGRRKKSRTQPA
+897 LDPQGSASR
-912 TAIIGS
+912 
-918 GRTYKGFLIKSAA
+918 
-931 PAWAVSAQTTRR
+931 AQVAMILMN
-943 QYRS
+943 YVEHVVNA

>member
-157 RTHPEDFKRIYDF
+157 RTEPEDFKRIYDF
-170 VYSDPTVIAT
+170 VYSDPTVLAT
-180 FTPAAGNEAGSL
+180 FTPAEGNKAGGL

-256 HHGLVPHFDVEPT
+256 HHGLVPHFDVQPT

-283 QEYADAGMSAVFT
+283 QEYADAGMSVVFT

-323 LTYPCPI
+323 LTYPCPV
-330 RFVDLRRSTVGGET
+330 RFVDLRRTTVGGET

-357 PINYTDP
+357 PIHYTDP

-377 YAREFGFS
+377 YAREFGFT

-411 VTKIIENIDKIIED
+411 VTKIVANIDQIIDD
-425 VASIPVAEGNNLL
+425 VAAVPIAEGNNLL

-693 AANDLTAW
+693 AADDLTAW

-708 ISAVGGVYDAG
+708 ISAVGGAYDAG

-786 LAGAPAP
+786 LAGEPAP

-861 TAFPD
+861 TVFPD
-866 AASVSG
+866 AGSVSG
-872 WAEEALSWAN
+872 WAENALSWAN

-897 LDPQGRRKKSRTQPA
+897 LDPQGSASR
-912 TAIIGS
+912 
-918 GRTYKGFLIKSAA
+918 
-931 PAWAVSAQTTRR
+931 AQVAMILMN
-943 QYRS
+943 YVEHVVNA